1 MDSRNHYPI
10 KTPNYIGRD
19 LCTNARSPL
28 HLVSACSAL
37 YHCKYLLACATIH
50 ESSEILTTVT
60 VNYRSQVTDVVPQGF
75 EPRLFWTK
83 TRRVANY
90 TIGQFVGRDGF
101 EPPYLIGTD
110 LQSAGFNHSP
120 TFQYLHASKDS
131 NPDEWI
137 WNPLC
142 YQLHQRRVL
151 SCHSKYEYI
160 DCPLLSATHRG

>member
-1 MDSRNHYPI
+1 MITPTFRFFCLWYSTIVSSSYLTPPFARHPEFSNGCYSTTRN
-10 KTPNYIGRD
+10 
-19 LCTNARSPL
+19 
-28 HLVSACSAL
+28 
-37 YHCKYLLACATIH
+37 
-50 ESSEILTTVT
+50 
-60 VNYRSQVTDVVPQGF
+60 QVTGVVPQGF

-101 EPPYLIGTD
+101 EPPYPMGAD

-120 TFQYLHASKDS
+120 TFQYSHASKDS

-142 YQLHQRRVL
+142 YQLHQRRV
-151 SCHSKYEYI
+151 
-160 DCPLLSATHRG
+160 